1 MEAVTADKVWLME
14 SVLASMGD
22 HHDRG
27 DETVTASEIAMALG
41 EDEREVR
48 WMMRTLVGSG
58 YLDTVVY
65 RHPESQVPSLMYWL
79 TNYEEVK

>member
-1 MEAVTADKVWLME
+1 MDAVTADKVWLME
-14 SVLASMGD
+14 SVLASMED

-27 DETVTASEIAMALG
+27 DETVTDGEIAMALG

-48 WMMRTLVGSG
+48 GMMNTLVGSG
-58 YLDTVVY
+58 HLGTVVY

-79 TNYEEVK
+79 TDYEEVK